1 MSKEEAGVLLSKL
14 RPREVESLTRELM
27 RLGSVESE
35 DVDGVMNEF
44 HSLMTAQHF
53 IGRGGVDF
61 AREILAA
68 GLGEDKA
75 EGILSRLNVV
85 YTEVPFASLR
95 NADVRQ
101 LVTFLKD
108 EHPQIIALVLAHLT
122 AAQSAEVL
130 SGFAPE
136 QQAEV
141 AHRIAT
147 MDRTSPEMVRLV
159 EEELGRRMGSLL
171 AHQDMTTVG
180 GVETLVEIIN
190 RSPRP
195 TERSILEWL
204 DNTDPELAEQ
214 VRSQMFVFEDI
225 VTIDDRSLQQV
236 LREVEANDL
245 ATALKGVRPDVR
257 DKVVRNLSERA
268 AENLNEEIELLGPV
282 RTRTVEEAQAKVVS
296 IIRTLEEQGVL
307 TLTRGQDDEFVCV
320 RESCSAAAAA
330 RAGHPV
336 PRRRVR
342 CQHPPAGPQPAPAA
356 AARRSRN
363 GGRRS
368 AGPRTCRWPAAGRR
382 PSGSATSTPRSWS
395 GCAQHAHAEGFA
407 AGHAEGMAAAAA
419 VVAEAERAAAERLAD
434 VQARW
439 ERRVASA
446 DRRARRRGRA
456 ARRGRPC
463 RSPTTSARRSS
474 GRSSRWSRTCSAA
487 SSRWP
492 TPPCWTPSA
501 ARWPSCP
508 ADAPAVVRRAPRRP
522 RPRSRPR
529 RSPSC
534 PTPCRVVGDPDVERA
549 GAVAETGPRRID
561 AQLDGRPRAGPGGP
575 HLVTHPQRPADP
587 GPRRGP
593 ARR

>member
-1 MSKEEAGVLLSKL
+1 VSIASVEQLLGVGGAPNLPTPAAPERPELPGLRKAAVFLAQMTKEEAGILLAKL

-27 RLGSVESE
+27 RLGSVETE
-35 DVDGVMNEF
+35 DVDQVMTEF
-44 HSLMTAQHF
+44 HSLMTAQRF
-53 IGRGGVDF
+53 IGRGGVEF

-108 EHPQIIALVLAHLT
+108 EHPQTIALVLAHLP
-122 AAQSAEVL
+122 APQSAEVL
-130 SGFAPE
+130 SGFVAE

-159 EEELGRRMGSLL
+159 EEELGRRMGSIL

-236 LREVEANDL
+236 LREVEANEL

-268 AENLNEEIELLGPV
+268 AENLAEEIELLGPV

-307 TLTRGQDDEFVCV
+307 TLSRGGDDEFV
-320 RESCSAAAAA
+320 S
-330 RAGHPV
+330 
-336 PRRRVR
+336 
-342 CQHPPAGPQPAPAA
+342 
-356 AARRSRN
+356 
-363 GGRRS
+363 
-368 AGPRTCRWPAAGRR
+368 
-382 PSGSATSTPRSWS
+382 
-395 GCAQHAHAEGFA
+395 
-407 AGHAEGMAAAAA
+407 
-419 VVAEAERAAAERLAD
+419 
-434 VQARW
+434 
-439 ERRVASA
+439 
-446 DRRARRRGRA
+446 
-456 ARRGRPC
+456 
-463 RSPTTSARRSS
+463 
-474 GRSSRWSRTCSAA
+474 
-487 SSRWP
+487 
-492 TPPCWTPSA
+492 
-501 ARWPSCP
+501 
-508 ADAPAVVRRAPRRP
+508 
-522 RPRSRPR
+522 
-529 RSPSC
+529 
-534 PTPCRVVGDPDVERA
+534 
-549 GAVAETGPRRID
+549 
-561 AQLDGRPRAGPGGP
+561 
-575 HLVTHPQRPADP
+575 
-587 GPRRGP
+587 
-593 ARR
+593 

>member
-1 MSKEEAGVLLSKL
+1 MTLASVEQMIGMAPAAAPTAVLPAVRERPEMPGVRKAAVFIAQLSKEDAGALMAKM
-14 RPREVESLTRELM
+14 RPREVELLTRELM
-27 RLGSVESE
+27 QIGSVEPD
-35 DVDGVMNEF
+35 DVDGVLNEF
-44 HSLMTAQHF
+44 HEMMAAQRYV
-53 IGRGGVDF
+53 GRGGVDF

-75 EGILSRLNVV
+75 EGILARLNVV

-108 EHPQIIALVLAHLT
+108 EHPQVIALVLAHLT

-136 QQAEV
+136 QQAAV

-171 AHQDMTTVG
+171 AHQDMSTVG

-225 VTIDDRSLQQV
+225 VTIDDRSLQLV

-268 AENLNEEIELLGPV
+268 AENLSEEIELLGPV
-282 RTRTVEEAQAKVVS
+282 RTRTVEEAQAKVVG

-307 TLTRGQDDEFVCV
+307 TLTRGQDDEFV
-320 RESCSAAAAA
+320 A
-330 RAGHPV
+330 
-336 PRRRVR
+336 
-342 CQHPPAGPQPAPAA
+342 
-356 AARRSRN
+356 
-363 GGRRS
+363 
-368 AGPRTCRWPAAGRR
+368 
-382 PSGSATSTPRSWS
+382 
-395 GCAQHAHAEGFA
+395 
-407 AGHAEGMAAAAA
+407 
-419 VVAEAERAAAERLAD
+419 
-434 VQARW
+434 
-439 ERRVASA
+439 
-446 DRRARRRGRA
+446 
-456 ARRGRPC
+456 
-463 RSPTTSARRSS
+463 
-474 GRSSRWSRTCSAA
+474 
-487 SSRWP
+487 
-492 TPPCWTPSA
+492 
-501 ARWPSCP
+501 
-508 ADAPAVVRRAPRRP
+508 
-522 RPRSRPR
+522 
-529 RSPSC
+529 
-534 PTPCRVVGDPDVERA
+534 
-549 GAVAETGPRRID
+549 
-561 AQLDGRPRAGPGGP
+561 
-575 HLVTHPQRPADP
+575 
-587 GPRRGP
+587 
-593 ARR
+593 

>member
-1 MSKEEAGVLLSKL
+1 MSMASVEALVGLGGGAALPAVPEPPRPELPGLRKAAVFLAQMSKEEAGVLLAKL

-27 RLGSVESE
+27 RLGSVELA
-35 DVDGVMNEF
+35 DVDDVLNEF
-44 HSLMTAQHF
+44 HGMMTAQHF

-108 EHPQIIALVLAHLT
+108 EHSQIIALVLAHLPP
-122 AAQSAEVL
+122 AQAAEVL
-130 SGFAPE
+130 SGFAPDL
-136 QQAEV
+136 QAEV
-141 AHRIAT
+141 AHRVAT

-180 GVETLVEIIN
+180 GIETLVEIIN

-257 DKVVRNLSERA
+257 DKIVRNLSERA

-282 RTRTVEEAQAKVVS
+282 RTRTVEEAQAKVVG
-296 IIRTLEEQGVL
+296 IIRTLEESGVL
-307 TLTRGQDDEFVCV
+307 TLTRGQDDEFV
-320 RESCSAAAAA
+320 A
-330 RAGHPV
+330 
-336 PRRRVR
+336 
-342 CQHPPAGPQPAPAA
+342 
-356 AARRSRN
+356 
-363 GGRRS
+363 
-368 AGPRTCRWPAAGRR
+368 
-382 PSGSATSTPRSWS
+382 
-395 GCAQHAHAEGFA
+395 
-407 AGHAEGMAAAAA
+407 
-419 VVAEAERAAAERLAD
+419 
-434 VQARW
+434 
-439 ERRVASA
+439 
-446 DRRARRRGRA
+446 
-456 ARRGRPC
+456 
-463 RSPTTSARRSS
+463 
-474 GRSSRWSRTCSAA
+474 
-487 SSRWP
+487 
-492 TPPCWTPSA
+492 
-501 ARWPSCP
+501 
-508 ADAPAVVRRAPRRP
+508 
-522 RPRSRPR
+522 
-529 RSPSC
+529 
-534 PTPCRVVGDPDVERA
+534 
-549 GAVAETGPRRID
+549 
-561 AQLDGRPRAGPGGP
+561 
-575 HLVTHPQRPADP
+575 
-587 GPRRGP
+587 
-593 ARR
+593 